1 MIKLSLR
8 FLSVFL
14 IGTLILL
21 PAKSWAQLVRG
32 QYEDEAPLRT
42 WNTFG
47 LFTGGTL
54 GMGGAHY
61 AFASDLSTAM
71 TNPSQLSRM
80 TGLTVL
86 VNGSLNS
93 ATLFKYSIINTGPTT
108 THENPSLAL
117 YSLDF
122 GGISVN
128 INGWGLALST
138 SILENYDRP
147 PACLEYTASGS
158 AFFKLDLEQTGIL
171 RNINL
176 AVSKN
181 LGSRIFIGL
190 GFNFVTGD
198 INKSLREDYYG
209 SAVIMT
215 DEKSHKL
222 QGFYLNGGLTF
233 KISKAFQAAA
243 VFRTP
248 YNKTSDSESLL
259 RYEAAFTDTYIQI
272 ESQDDSSFMQ
282 PLIIGAGI
290 NYQFSD
296 KFRAAA
302 DAAFFNWSKYK
313 VTLFGE
319 ERQREFKDIVC
330 FGTGIEYMSA
340 ARIFGLSFDL
350 PLQLGFRY
358 DPQPMK
364 TPASRYFSV
373 TFGTGLELDH
383 FYFRAGASLGY
394 ENGSGDHLRG
404 RRVAL
409 TLGYRRGKR

>member
-1 MIKLSLR
+1 MLKSSR
-8 FLSVFL
+8 KFQFVFL
-14 IGTLILL
+14 VCALMLFPL
-21 PAKSWAQLVRG
+21 KSQAQLVMG
-32 QYEDEAPLRT
+32 QYEDEAPFRT
-42 WNTFG
+42 WNIFG
-47 LFTGGTL
+47 LLTGGPL

-61 AFASDLSTAM
+61 AYASDLSTAL

-80 TGLTVL
+80 PALTVL
-86 VNGSLNS
+86 TNGSLDN
-93 ATLFKYSIINTGPTT
+93 ATFFKYSIVNTGPVTT
-108 THENPSLAL
+108 YDNSSQVL

-128 INGWGLALST
+128 MNGWGLALST
-138 SILENYDRP
+138 SILEHYDRP
-147 PACLEYTASGS
+147 TVYYTYPERGS
-158 AFFKLDLEQTGIL
+158 VYYILDLEQTGLL

-181 LGSRIFIGL
+181 LGSRVFIGL

-198 INKSLREDYYG
+198 INKSLREDNYG
-209 SAVIMT
+209 GAVIMT

-222 QGFYLNGGLTF
+222 QGFYLNGGVTF
-233 KISKAFQAAA
+233 KISEALQAAA

-248 YNKTSDSESLL
+248 YKKTSDSESLL
-259 RYEAAFTDTYIQI
+259 RYEAALSDTDIRI

-290 NYQFSD
+290 NFQFSE

-302 DAAFFNWSKYK
+302 DATFFNWSQYK
-313 VTLFGE
+313 ATLFGE
-319 ERQREFKDIVC
+319 EQQREFKDIVC
-330 FGTGIEYMSA
+330 FGTGLEYRTA
-340 ARIFGLSFDL
+340 TRIFGLLFDM
-350 PLQLGFRY
+350 PVWLGFHY

-364 TPASRYFSV
+364 DPASRYFSV
-373 TFGTGLELDH
+373 TFGSGLELDH
-383 FYFRAGASLGY
+383 FYFHAGASLGY

-409 TLGYRRGKR
+409 TLGYRSGER

>member
-1 MIKLSLR
+1 
-8 FLSVFL
+8 
-14 IGTLILL
+14 
-21 PAKSWAQLVRG
+21 
-32 QYEDEAPLRT
+32 
-42 WNTFG
+42 
-47 LFTGGTL
+47 
-54 GMGGAHY
+54 MGGAHY
-61 AFASDLSTAM
+61 AHASDLSTAL

-80 TGLTVL
+80 PGLTVL
-86 VNGSLNS
+86 TNGSLNS
-93 ATLFKYSIINTGPTT
+93 ATLFKYSIINTGPMTT
-108 THENPSLAL
+108 YDNSSLAL

-122 GGISVN
+122 GGISLN
-128 INGWGLALST
+128 MNGWGLALST
-138 SILENYDRP
+138 SILEHYNRP
-147 PACLEYTASGS
+147 SAYYEHTEGGS
-158 AFFKLDLEQTGIL
+158 VYFKLDLEQTGLL

-233 KISKAFQAAA
+233 NISEAFQAAA

-248 YNKTSDSESLL
+248 YKKTSDSESLL
-259 RYEAAFTDTYIQI
+259 RYKAALSDTDIQI

-290 NYQFSD
+290 NYQLSE
-296 KFRAAA
+296 KLRAAA
-302 DAAFFNWSKYK
+302 DATFFNWSQYK

-319 ERQREFKDIVC
+319 ERPREFKDVVC
-330 FGTGIEYMSA
+330 FGTGLEYKA
-340 ARIFGLSFDL
+340 ATRIFGLPFNM
-350 PLQLGFRY
+350 PLWLGFHY

-364 TPASRYFSV
+364 NPASRYFSV
-373 TFGTGLELDH
+373 TFGTGLELDR
-383 FYFRAGASLGY
+383 FYFHAGASLGY
-394 ENGSGDHLRG
+394 ENGSGDHLRR

-409 TLGYRRGKR
+409 TLGYRSGER

>member
-1 MIKLSLR
+1 MPKSSFK
-8 FLSVFL
+8 FLSAFL
-14 IGTLILL
+14 IGTLMLF
-21 PAKSWAQLVRG
+21 PAISRSQLVIG

-47 LFTGGTL
+47 LLTGGTL
-54 GMGGAHY
+54 SMGGAHY
-61 AFASDLSTAM
+61 AYASDISTAL

-80 TGLTVL
+80 PGFTVL
-86 VNGSLNS
+86 TNGSLNS
-93 ATLFKYSIINTGPTT
+93 ASLFKYSIINTGPTHT
-108 THENPSLAL
+108 YENPSLVL

-147 PACLEYTASGS
+147 PAYSEYTESGS
-158 AFFKLDLEQTGIL
+158 VFYRLDFEQTGLL

-181 LGSRIFIGL
+181 LGNRIFIGL
-190 GFNFVTGD
+190 GFNFVTGN
-198 INKSLREDYYG
+198 INKALREDYYG
-209 SAVIMT
+209 STIIMT

-222 QGFYLNGGLTF
+222 QGFYLNGGLTL
-233 KISKAFQAAA
+233 KISEAFQAAA

-248 YNKTSDSESLL
+248 YEKTSTSESLL
-259 RYEAAFTDTYIQI
+259 RYEAAITDTDIQI

-290 NYQFSD
+290 NYQFSE

-302 DAAFFNWSKYK
+302 DTTFFNWSQYK

-319 ERQREFKDIVC
+319 EQEREFKDIIC

-340 ARIFGLSFDL
+340 TRIFGLSFDM
-350 PLQLGFRY
+350 PLWLGFYY

-364 TPASRYFSV
+364 NPASRYFSV
-373 TFGTGLELDH
+373 TFGTGLELDR
-383 FYFRAGASLGY
+383 FYLHAGASLGY

-404 RRVAL
+404 RRIAL
-409 TLGYRRGKR
+409 TIGYRSRK